1 MIIND
6 TRTFLDHYA
15 HAQQARL
22 RPRRLIGGRADR
34 AGLRVHLGR
43 ALISLG
49 ASMSGERVERAARRS
64 SPARPA

>member
-15 HAQQARL
+15 RAQQARL
-22 RPRRLIGGRADR
+22 RPRRLPGGQAAR

-43 ALISLG
+43 ALINLG
-49 ASMSGERVERAARRS
+49 ALVSGERVERAARRP